1 MRKAI
6 YLGYA
11 PISCVLNFQ
20 CPICEKTFGLK
31 FKDHYD
37 DCKCPHCGIELST
50 GFQKVGEIY
59 V

>member
-50 GFQKVGEIY
+50 GF
-59 V
+59 

>member
-31 FKDHYD
+31 FK
-37 DCKCPHCGIELST
+37 KMNGVLVETS
-50 GFQKVGEIY
+50 
-59 V
+59 